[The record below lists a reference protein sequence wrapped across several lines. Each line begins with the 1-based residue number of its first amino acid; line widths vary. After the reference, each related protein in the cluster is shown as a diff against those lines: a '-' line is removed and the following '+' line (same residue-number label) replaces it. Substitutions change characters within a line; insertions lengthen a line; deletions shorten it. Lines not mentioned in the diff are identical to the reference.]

1 MGMDGSV
8 PKTGFGRETH
18 LGRFE
23 AIACV
28 DVYVNVPSPG
38 GESQANSSVTQ
49 SQVAYIRHFDIHGGE
64 LHLPQ
69 ERFRLTNDFAAR
81 KTPPAE
87 AAAPLR

>member
-1 MGMDGSV
+1 MGLDGSV
-8 PKTGFGRETH
+8 PKTGSGQETH

-23 AIACV
+23 TIACV

-38 GESQANSSVTQ
+38 GESQANSPVTQ
-49 SQVAYIRHFDIHGGE
+49 SQVAYIRHFDIGGRE

-69 ERFRLTNDFAAR
+69 ERFHLTKNFPAR
-81 KTPPAE
+81 KTPPAK